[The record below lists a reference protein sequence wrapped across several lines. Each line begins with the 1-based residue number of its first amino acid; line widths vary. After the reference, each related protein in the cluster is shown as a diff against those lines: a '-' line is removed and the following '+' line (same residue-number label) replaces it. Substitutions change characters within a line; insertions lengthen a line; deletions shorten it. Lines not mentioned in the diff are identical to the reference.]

1 MNEKQIK
8 FTPKYKSKYNC
19 MNKEEKEVKHGE
31 FVPKFKCKN
40 TYPYIKNA
48 KFDATKI
55 GK

>member
-1 MNEKQIK
+1 MTEKEIK
-8 FTPKYKSKYNC
+8 FTPKYKSKYNYI
-19 MNKEEKEVKHGE
+19 NEKEKEIKPGE
-31 FVPKFKCKN
+31 FVSKFKCKN